1 MIIENNFFVIFFFS
15 IITSVATLYIFKK
28 NHILIDKTLFSNH
41 KKLINSPLKS
51 PPLCG
56 GLIIFICSLLFFKE
70 LILLNLFGLFVL
82 ILGVFSDSN
91 KISSPKIR
99 LFLQII
105 LLLSFVLLIDLKI
118 NDIRVDFLNS
128 LLNINSISI
137 IFTIFCILV
146 LINGSNFL
154 DGINTLLLGYYI
166 LVCGFLIFLSNEH
179 NLIINQNIKLLLI
192 FLIIIF
198 LFNFFGKIFL
208 GDSGAYLISFYLA
221 FFVID
226 FSTKNA
232 SVSPYLI
239 CFLLWY
245 PAFENLFSILR
256 RVIKKR
262 KVQEPD
268 QNHLHQMIYNL
279 LIKKKLINYK
289 FVNTLTGLV
298 INLFNFTMFINVYK
312 YYSKVTLSR
321 IDILVLG
328 IIINIFVY
336 LFLYFF
342 IKKKLKHHK

>member
-1 MIIENNFFVIFFFS
+1 MIFMIICNNFFLILFFR
-15 IITSVATLYIFKK
+15 IITSVTILYIFKK
-28 NHILIDKTLFSNH
+28 NHILIDKKLFSNH

-82 ILGVFSDSN
+82 ILGILSDSN

-99 LFLQII
+99 IFIQLV
-105 LLLSFVLLIDLKI
+105 LLSSFVLLIDLKI
-118 NDIRVDFLNS
+118 DDIRIDFLNN
-128 LLNINSISI
+128 LLNINLISI

-154 DGINTLLLGYYI
+154 DGLNTLLVGYYI

-179 NLIINQNIKLLLI
+179 NLIINQNINLLLF

-226 FSTKNA
+226 FYTNNHL
-232 SVSPYLI
+232 VSPYLI

-256 RVIKKR
+256 RIIKKQ

-279 LIKKKLINYK
+279 LIKKKLLNYK
-289 FVNTLTGLV
+289 LINTSTGLL
-298 INLFNFTMFINVYK
+298 INLFNFIMFLIFYK
-312 YYSKVTLSR
+312 FYSKTDV
-321 IDILVLG
+321 LVLG
-328 IIINIFVY
+328 IIINIFIY
-336 LFLYFF
+336 LSLYFF
-342 IKKKLKHHK
+342 IKKKLKYVK

>member
-15 IITSVATLYIFKK
+15 IITSVGILYIFKK
-28 NHILIDKTLFSNH
+28 NHILIDKTFFSKH
-41 KKLINSPLKS
+41 KKLINSSLKS

-56 GLIIFICSLLFFKE
+56 GLIIFICSLFFFKE
-70 LILLNLFGLFVL
+70 SILLNLFGLSFL
-82 ILGVFSDSN
+82 ILGIFSDSN

-99 LFLQII
+99 LVLQII
-105 LLLSFVLLIDLKI
+105 LLLSFVLLIDLRI
-118 NDIRVDFLNS
+118 NDIRVDFLNK
-128 LLNINSISI
+128 LLNINLISI

-146 LINGSNFL
+146 LMNGSNFL

-166 LVCGFLIFLSNEH
+166 LVCCFLIFLSNEH

-208 GDSGAYLISFYLA
+208 GDSGAYLISFYVA

-239 CFLLWY
+239 AFLLWY

-256 RVIKKR
+256 RVIEKR

-268 QNHLHQMIYNL
+268 QNHLHQMFYNL

-289 FVNTLTGLV
+289 FVNTFTGLAL
-298 INLFNFTMFINVYK
+298 NLFNFTVFINVYK

-321 IDILVLG
+321 TDILVFG
-328 IIINIFVY
+328 IVINIFVY

-342 IKKKLKHHK
+342 IKKKLKHRE

>member
-1 MIIENNFFVIFFFS
+1 MIIENNFLIIFFFS
-15 IITSVATLYIFKK
+15 IIISFIVLYIFKK
-28 NHILIDKTLFSNH
+28 NHILIDKTVFSTH
-41 KKLINSPLKS
+41 KKLTNSPLKS

-70 LILLNLFGLFVL
+70 SILLNLFGLFFL

-105 LLLSFVLLIDLKI
+105 LLLSFVLIIDLGI
-118 NDIRVDFLNS
+118 NDIRVDFLNK
-128 LLNINSISI
+128 LLNINLISI

-154 DGINTLLLGYYI
+154 DGLNTLLLGYYI
-166 LVCGFLIFLSNEH
+166 LVCSFLIFLTNEH

-198 LFNFFGKIFL
+198 LFNFFGKFFL

-226 FSTKNA
+226 FSNTNNSA
-232 SVSPYLI
+232 SPYLI

-256 RVIKKR
+256 RVIKKQ

-268 QNHLHQMIYNL
+268 QSHLHQMIYNL

-289 FVNTLTGLV
+289 FINTSTGLI
-298 INLFNFTMFINVYK
+298 INLFNLIMFIIFCK
-312 YYSKVTLSR
+312 YYSKT
-321 IDILVLG
+321 DILVLG
-328 IIINIFVY
+328 IIINIFIY